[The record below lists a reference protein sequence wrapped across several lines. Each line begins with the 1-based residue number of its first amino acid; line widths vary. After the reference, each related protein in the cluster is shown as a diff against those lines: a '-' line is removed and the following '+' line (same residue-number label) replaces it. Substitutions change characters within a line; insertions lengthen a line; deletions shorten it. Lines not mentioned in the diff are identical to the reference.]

1 MHRKLLQAA
10 ATAAV
15 LGGAVTLGL
24 GSTQT
29 ALANPTPPT
38 FVPCDASLSTAIS
51 DADSGAVLALAPG
64 CTYWLT
70 DGLPMIN
77 KNLTIVGHD
86 STIARSYSDAT
97 PSFTIFSVCTSGDL
111 TLDNVNVRNGDGNG
125 EGGGDGGGAISN
137 VNGIVAINGGTFSGN
152 HAEYYGGAIY
162 SDDGTGTV
170 TINGATFKD
179 NGASEWGGA
188 IYNADGA
195 TVTIHGG
202 TFIGNR
208 SGLGGAI
215 YNDSVLTATQVRFDL
230 NAAEGGGGVYND
242 DGGTI
247 SLTGGLM
254 MFNRA
259 DEGGGGGVYNNYGT
273 ATLTGVMIMF
283 NTPDN
288 CAGTIT
294 AC

>member
-70 DGLPMIN
+70 GGLPMIN

-125 EGGGDGGGAISN
+125 PVGGGAINN
-137 VNGIVAINGGTFSGN
+137 VNGIVAINGGMFSDN

-179 NGASEWGGA
+179 NVASQLGGA
-188 IYNADGA
+188 IYNAYGA

-208 SGLGGAI
+208 ATELGGAI
-215 YNDSVLTATQVRFDL
+215 YNDSTLTTTQVTFDL
-230 NAAEGGGGVYND
+230 NAAKGGGGVYND

-254 MFNRA
+254 MFNRV

-294 AC
+294 NC